1 MSNSR
6 QLLPKET
13 GQFGYLSKAPQGWI
27 HGRTEASIC
36 PSPKGSLCSA
46 LWSAWWCVGWGRM
59 SRRGVRAQW
68 ASACLQCALPEQELL
83 LCWMV
88 CSVRLCSVSEV
99 FMQTGQYLFLPSW
112 ITSSGGTSL
121 LGFLLLVCRVLWVEA
136 LGWRRP
142 SHILCFL
149 LAHLLSPCLSELL
162 MMFLGL
168 SP

>member
-1 MSNSR
+1 MSSSR

-36 PSPKGSLCSA
+36 PSPKGSVFCPMECLVVCGLGADEQEGCEHSELLPACSVHCQNKSFFSAGWCA
-46 LWSAWWCVGWGRM
+46 LWG
-59 SRRGVRAQW
+59 
-68 ASACLQCALPEQELL
+68 CALT
-83 LCWMV
+83 
-88 CSVRLCSVSEV
+88 VSEV